1 MPEAAVSAVMQVVAA
16 YAAVTVVL
24 VALDLLWL
32 GVVAKAMAHKRSKR
46 VVTLRRRKIGR
57 GLAAYGLF
65 AMGLLVM
72 ALDLPARDED
82 DAVSSGTQRSP
93 IPSPASAPT

>member
-1 MPEAAVSAVMQVVAA
+1 VSAVVQVVAA

-32 GVVAKAMAHKRSKR
+32 GVVAKALAHKRSQR
-46 VVTLRRRKIGR
+46 VFTLRWRKIGR

-65 AMGLLVM
+65 AVGLLVL
-72 ALDLPARDED
+72 ALNPPAWGD
-82 DAVSSGTQRSP
+82 DDTVSSGTQRSSS
-93 IPSPASAPT
+93 IPSPASAPN

>member
-1 MPEAAVSAVMQVVAA
+1 MSAVVQVVAA

-32 GVVAKAMAHKRSKR
+32 GVVAKALAHKRSQR
-46 VVTLRRRKIGR
+46 VFTLRWRKIGR

-65 AMGLLVM
+65 AVGLLVL
-72 ALDLPARDED
+72 ALNPPAWGD
-82 DAVSSGTQRSP
+82 DTVSSGTQRSSS
-93 IPSPASAPT
+93 IPSPASAPN